1 MKLSTIGAVAT
12 VMLALSAAS
21 ASAAGPGSGLGGLRG
36 TIDGIIKVHGVHRSC
51 ELGAAG
57 WHRSPRPGV
66 RIACRPPRPRGA
78 HWMWR
83 KDGPKFGWYHS
94 RERRWWR

>member
-1 MKLSTIGAVAT
+1 MKVSTLGAIAT
-12 VMLALSAAS
+12 VTLALSAGS
-21 ASAAGPGSGLGGLRG
+21 ASAAGIGGGFGALQG
-36 TIDGIIKVHGVHRSC
+36 ASNSIIEVHGVHRSC
-51 ELGAAG
+51 ELGPAG

-78 HWMWR
+78 HWIWR
-83 KDGPKFGWYHS
+83 HDGPKFGWYHS